1 MCSEV
6 EGNEAQISV
15 LWLSMLN

>member
-6 EGNEAQISV
+6 EGNEAQIAV